1 MFEISSREG
10 LPIRGDID
18 APPKARAAVVIVHG
32 FRGFKDW
39 GFFPWLSEHLC
50 ASGAVAVRFN
60 MSRSGIGERNDSFD
74 RPDLFRDDTYTIQVH
89 DLLDVVSYTQS
100 RFRGLPLFLLG
111 HSRGGG
117 VALLAAREA
126 EDLAG
131 VITWSAISRADRW
144 DEIEASSTAVLAD
157 FEANRQRLDI
167 LDSASRLAVPLLA
180 IHGASDGSVPAEES
194 RAIVSRTTD
203 ASLMIIDGATH
214 TYNAIHPLVHVPR
227 ALEFAAAVSAHF
239 VAAYS

>member
-39 GFFPWLSEHLC
+39 GFFPWLSDYFC

-60 MSRSGIGERNDSFD
+60 MSRNGIGEGN
-74 RPDLFRDDTYTIQVH
+74 DTYTIQIH
-89 DLLDVVSYTQS
+89 DLLDVVAYTQS
-100 RFRGLPLFLLG
+100 RFRGLPLFVLG
-111 HSRGGG
+111 HSRGAG
-117 VALLAAREA
+117 VALLAAREI

-144 DEIEASSTAVLAD
+144 EDLDASSTAILAD

-167 LDSASRLAVPLLA
+167 LDAASALRAPLLA
-180 IHGASDGSVPAEES
+180 IHGARDSSVPSEES
-194 RAIVSRTTD
+194 RAIVSRAPD
-203 ASLMIIDGATH
+203 ASLLIIEGASH

-227 ALEFAAAVSAHF
+227 ELEFAALLSAHF